1 MGFILS
7 TALETVGK
15 GQRERRKII
24 AGRKGVACVEVNEAE
39 EQAKLM
45 DKEWDK
51 RMSLLK
57 RKCSY
62 SQNFLQKDIVP
73 ESQEPGQGEKLVPSE
88 DETNEKMGK
97 GGNKWVLV
105 SFLFCYCDINFFCGL
120 R

>member
-45 DKEWDK
+45 DK

-62 SQNFLQKDIVP
+62 SQNFLQKDTVP

-88 DETNEKMGK
+88 DETNERMGK
-97 GGNKWVLV
+97 GGNK
-105 SFLFCYCDINFFCGL
+105 
-120 R
+120 

>member
-45 DKEWDK
+45 DKE
-51 RMSLLK
+51 
-57 RKCSY
+57 
-62 SQNFLQKDIVP
+62 
-73 ESQEPGQGEKLVPSE
+73 
-88 DETNEKMGK
+88 
-97 GGNKWVLV
+97 
-105 SFLFCYCDINFFCGL
+105 
-120 R
+120 